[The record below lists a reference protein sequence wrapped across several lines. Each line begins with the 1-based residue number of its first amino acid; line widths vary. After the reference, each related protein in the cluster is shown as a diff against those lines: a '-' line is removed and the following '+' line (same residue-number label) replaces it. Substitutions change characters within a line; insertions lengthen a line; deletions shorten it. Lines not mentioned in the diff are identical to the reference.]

1 MYITILLRIVIPT
14 RIECFIHEINAYR
27 RDCRGLGEAVFLP
40 DNGRGEGGREGGAEK
55 RRPLSPSL
63 SPSLSPT

>member
-14 RIECFIHEINAYR
+14 RIECFIHERNAYR

-40 DNGRGEGGREGGAEK
+40 DNGRGEGGREGGG
-55 RRPLSPSL
+55 
-63 SPSLSPT
+63 